1 MFEKLNRLHFANLP
15 TPLEPAEKL
24 AAHLG
29 LKSFLFKRDDLTG
42 LAMGGNKAR
51 KLEFELAGVV
61 AGGYDTII
69 TVGGQ
74 QSNHAR
80 MTAAACRKLG
90 IDIKLVLGGKDFTEF
105 KGNLLL
111 DTLFGADIRYISGS
125 DEDEDLE
132 ALQMNW
138 FNELKTEGKKPYAL
152 PLGGS
157 TPLGTL
163 GYVKAMEELKS
174 QLPDDKVQIFC
185 PVGSCGTL
193 AGAVL
198 GAALFLPNA
207 KVYGISVSRTK
218 EDIYKR
224 TRELIRES
232 AKLID
237 VDPDLSKTE
246 FFVYDCYHEE
256 YAKHIKIAMDAGEV
270 CARLE
275 GMIVDQ
281 VYTGKA
287 MAGLFDLAKTGV
299 LNKEEPVIFLHT
311 GGMPEVFSDTLK
323 FGEYKK
329 CRKYSVEEVQEM
341 KNQ

>member
-1 MFEKLNRLHFANLP
+1 MFEKINRLPLANLP

-51 KLEFELAGVV
+51 KLEFELAGIV

-90 IDIKLVLGGKDFTEF
+90 IDVKLVLGGKDFTEF

-125 DEDEDLE
+125 DEDDDLQT
-132 ALQMNW
+132 LQMKW
-138 FNELKTEGKKPYAL
+138 CDELKAAGKKPYAL

-163 GYVKAMEELKS
+163 GYVKAMEELRG
-174 QLPDDKVQIFC
+174 QLEDDKVQIFC

-193 AGAVL
+193 AGTVL
-198 GAALFLPNA
+198 GVALFLPGA
-207 KVYGISVSRTK
+207 EVYGLSVSRNK
-218 EDIYKR
+218 EDIFRR
-224 TRELIRES
+224 TRELMRE
-232 AKLID
+232 AALLID
-237 VDPDLSKTE
+237 ADPALSKRE

-256 YAKHIKIAMDAGEV
+256 YAKHIQIAKDAAQV
-270 CARLE
+270 CAMLE
-275 GMIVDQ
+275 GIIVDQ

-287 MAGLFDLAKTGV
+287 MAGLFDLAVKGV
-299 LNKEEPVIFLHT
+299 LKKEEPVIFLHT
-311 GGMPEVFSDTLK
+311 GGMPEVFSDTLLY
-323 FGEYKK
+323 GEYEK
-329 CRKYSVEEVQEM
+329 CRKYSVEDVQEM
-341 KNQ
+341 KK